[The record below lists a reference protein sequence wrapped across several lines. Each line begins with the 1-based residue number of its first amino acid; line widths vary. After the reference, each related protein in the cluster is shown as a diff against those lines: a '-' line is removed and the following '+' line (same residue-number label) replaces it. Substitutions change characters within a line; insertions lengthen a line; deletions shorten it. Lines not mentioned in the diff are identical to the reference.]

1 MKQQESQ
8 PMCHADAADAAD
20 EPDVPR
26 AIPLT
31 RRCLVAAGLLGATL
45 AHPVAAWAQQ
55 DWPGGKPVRF
65 IVPFPPG
72 GPVDTTAR
80 AFATPLGVLWKTAT
94 VIDNRA
100 GAGGVVGATAAA
112 KEAPDGHGLF
122 VGAIHHSVNPTLMG
136 NLPYDIEKDFAPIS
150 FAAMFPV
157 FVVAHPSV
165 PANTIQELI
174 ALAKK
179 EGSTLSYSSS
189 GNGGG
194 THLAGELFNMEA
206 GTRLQH
212 VPYKGSAPAM
222 TDLLGGQVQLMFSD
236 APTALP
242 HIKTGRIKVLGVAS
256 RKRSAMLPDV
266 PTVAESGLPNY
277 EAYSWA
283 ALFAPAKTPKPL
295 LDKINADFNTVMK
308 DPAVRQR
315 LLEAGAEADPGT
327 QEQMRQRLKSELDK
341 WGKVIRTANI
351 KAG

>member
-1 MKQQESQ
+1 M
-8 PMCHADAADAAD
+8 HDAT
-20 EPDVPR
+20 
-26 AIPLT
+26 T
-31 RRCLVAAGLLGATL
+31 RRQLMASGLLAAATQPWTAL
-45 AHPVAAWAQQ
+45 AAPAW
-55 DWPGGKPVRF
+55 PNRTVRF

-80 AFATPLGVLWKTAT
+80 IFATKLSDIWQTPT

-122 VGAIHHSVNPTLMG
+122 VGAIHHSVNPSLMG
-136 NLPYDIEKDFAPIS
+136 KLPYDIEKDFAPIS

-157 FVVAHPSV
+157 FLVAHPSV
-165 PANTIQELI
+165 QANSIPELI
-174 ALAKK
+174 ALAKS
-179 EGSTLSYSSS
+179 GVPLAYGSS

-206 GTRLQH
+206 GTKLQH
-212 VPYKGSAPAM
+212 IPYKGSAPAM
-222 TDLLGGQVQLMFSD
+222 NDLLGAQVQLMFSD

-242 HIKTGRIKVLGVAS
+242 HIKSGRVKVLAVAS
-256 RKRSAMLPDV
+256 RKRSPMLPNV
-266 PTVAESGLPNY
+266 PSGVEAGLPGF

-283 ALFAPAKTPKPL
+283 ALFAPAQTPQAV

-308 DPAVRQR
+308 DPEVRRR

-327 QEQMRQRLKSELDK
+327 QEQMRQRLRSELDK
-341 WGKVIRTANI
+341 WAKVI
-351 KAG
+351 KAGGITAG

>member
-1 MKQQESQ
+1 M
-8 PMCHADAADAAD
+8 HDAT
-20 EPDVPR
+20 
-26 AIPLT
+26 T
-31 RRCLVAAGLLGATL
+31 RRQLIASGLLAAATQPWAAL
-45 AHPVAAWAQQ
+45 AAPAW
-55 DWPGGKPVRF
+55 PNRTVRF

-80 AFATPLGVLWKTAT
+80 IFATKLSEIWQTPT

-122 VGAIHHSVNPTLMG
+122 VGAIHHSVNPSLMG
-136 NLPYDIEKDFAPIS
+136 KLPYDIEKDFAPIS

-157 FVVAHPSV
+157 FLVAHPSV
-165 PANTIQELI
+165 PANSIQELI
-174 ALAKK
+174 ALAKS
-179 EGSTLSYSSS
+179 GVPLAYGSS

-206 GTRLQH
+206 GTKLQH
-212 VPYKGSAPAM
+212 IPYKGSAPAM
-222 TDLLGGQVQLMFSD
+222 NDLLGGQVQLMFSD

-242 HIKTGRIKVLGVAS
+242 HIKSGRVKVLAVAS
-256 RKRSAMLPDV
+256 RKRSPMLPNV
-266 PTVAESGLPNY
+266 PSGVEAGLPGF

-283 ALFAPAKTPKPL
+283 ALFAPAQTPQAV

-308 DPAVRQR
+308 DPEVRRR

-327 QEQMRQRLKSELDK
+327 QEQMRQRLRSELDK
-341 WGKVIRTANI
+341 WAKVI
-351 KAG
+351 KAGGITAG

>member
-1 MKQQESQ
+1 MPTVFS
-8 PMCHADAADAAD
+8 P
-20 EPDVPR
+20 
-26 AIPLT
+26 T
-31 RRCLVAAGLLGATL
+31 RRLLTGALMASAAQPFT
-45 AHPVAAWAQQ
+45 AWAET
-55 DWPGGKPVRF
+55 WPARPVKF

-80 AFATPLGVLWKTAT
+80 AFSQRLAEIWKSPT

-112 KEAPDGHGLF
+112 KEPPDGYTLF
-122 VGAIHHSVNPTLMG
+122 VASIHHSVNPTLMG
-136 NLPYDIEKDFAPIS
+136 KLPYDIEHDFTPVS

-165 PANTIQELI
+165 PANNLRELV

-179 EGSTLSYSSS
+179 EGSALSYASS

-194 THLAGELFNMEA
+194 THLAGELFNIEA

-212 VPYKGSAPAM
+212 IPYKGSAPAM
-222 TDLLGGQVQLMFSD
+222 NDVLGGQVPLMFSD

-242 HIKTGRIKVLGVAS
+242 QIKAGRVKVLGVAS
-256 RKRSAMLPDV
+256 RKRSSMLPDV
-266 PTVAESGLPNY
+266 PSATEMGLPGY

-283 ALFAPAKTPKPL
+283 ALFAPARTPQVL
-295 LDKINADFNTVMK
+295 VDKINADFNAAMN
-308 DPAVRQR
+308 DPGVRKR

-327 QEQMRQRLKSELDK
+327 QEQMRQRLQSELAK
-341 WGKVIRTANI
+341 WEKVIRS
-351 KAG
+351 AGIRAG